1 MADSRRMAA
10 NLSFTFAA
18 RAAELLA
25 GLTLVGMLSRY
36 LGLEDFGRYSVLMAI
51 GWVVLPLLNLGF
63 PRILVREIAQRR
75 DSTAEQILLGW
86 IWNLLLT
93 TLLAAGLLA
102 VGSFTNLPDLK
113 LLLIIAAS
121 TGIMAMT
128 QTAGTVSIAMQRM
141 QYETIP
147 ALTTAFVLISLV
159 ALVMRWQLGLGA
171 IFTANALA
179 CLSGF
184 VTTVLLTNKLFP
196 YLRELPR
203 QIAALRHAKDLLG
216 ESLQIGLFQLLV
228 QLHLYTGVF
237 LLKALAGNTE
247 AALFQAP
254 FRIFTRV
261 QIIPMTFMPVLLPI
275 FSRLFF
281 AENRDELRQTSQA
294 VFRFMLLVCL
304 FLTFFA
310 AALADQIIPLILGA
324 EFKASAHVFR
334 ILSLSICF
342 SFLNTIFD
350 AFFIAAKRISAMGW
364 VQAAGVLLCGIGN
377 LLLIPHHASLG
388 SSWAIVLSS
397 GLMFVVN
404 WLLFRDLLPAMLTKT
419 MLTLTIGGAAG
430 TAAAAMAQE
439 YGILLPLLL
448 GFLACAGT
456 AFLLRLVSR
465 EDLGRLRRPR
475 CGGSTMK

>member
-1 MADSRRMAA
+1 MAESRRMAA

-25 GLTLVGMLSRY
+25 GLILVGMLSRY

-51 GWVVLPLLNLGF
+51 GWVALPLLNLGF

-75 DSTAEQILLGW
+75 ERAAGHILLGW
-86 IWNLLLT
+86 TWNLLLT
-93 TLLAAGLLA
+93 LLTAAGLLG
-102 VGSFTNLPDLK
+102 VSSFTDLPDVK
-113 LLLIIAAS
+113 LLLIIAAT
-121 TGIMAMT
+121 TGVMAMT
-128 QTAGTVSIAMQRM
+128 QTAGTVSIALQRM

-147 ALTTAFVLISLV
+147 ALITAFVLISLV
-159 ALVMRWQLGLGA
+159 ALVMRWQLGLEA
-171 IFTANALA
+171 VFTANALA
-179 CLSGF
+179 CLTGLLA
-184 VTTVLLTNKLFP
+184 TIWLTNKLSP

-203 QIAALRHAKDLLG
+203 QISTLRHTKELLR
-216 ESLQIGLFQLLV
+216 ESVQIGLFQLLV

-237 LLKALAGNTE
+237 LLKAMAGNAE

-294 VFRFMLLVCL
+294 VFRFMLLICL
-304 FLTFFA
+304 LLTFFA
-310 AALADQIIPLILGA
+310 AAVADQIIPLILGPD
-324 EFKASAHVFR
+324 FKASAQVFR

-342 SFLNTIFD
+342 SFLNTLFD
-350 AFFIAAKRISAMGW
+350 AFFIAAKRVSAMGW
-364 VQAAGVLLCGIGN
+364 VQAAGVLLCGAGN
-377 LLLIPHHASLG
+377 LLLIPHYASLG

-397 GLMFVVN
+397 GLMFAVN

-419 MLTLTIGGAAG
+419 VLTLTIGGAAG
-430 TAAAAMAQE
+430 TAAAAMVQN
-439 YGILLPLLL
+439 YGIIQPLLFGVL
-448 GFLACAGT
+448 VCAG
-456 AFLLRLVSR
+456 AGFLLRLVSLD
-465 EDLGRLRRPR
+465 DLSRLRWQ
-475 CGGSTMK
+475 

>member
-1 MADSRRMAA
+1 MGETRRMAA

-51 GWVVLPLLNLGF
+51 GWVALPLLNLGF
-63 PRILVREIAQRR
+63 PRILVREIAQHKER
-75 DSTAEQILLGW
+75 AAGHILLGW
-86 IWNLLLT
+86 TWNLLLT

-113 LLLIIAAS
+113 LLLIIAAT

-128 QTAGTVSIAMQRM
+128 QTAGTVSIALQRM

-147 ALTTAFVLISLV
+147 ALTSAFVLIGLV

-171 IFTANALA
+171 IFSANALA
-179 CLSGF
+179 CLAGF
-184 VTTVLLTNKLFP
+184 MTTIWLTSKLSP

-203 QIAALRHAKDLLG
+203 QIATLRHAKDLLC

-237 LLKALAGNTE
+237 LLKVLAGNAE

-304 FLTFFA
+304 LLTFFA
-310 AALADQIIPLILGA
+310 AALADQIIPLILGPD
-324 EFKASAHVFR
+324 FKASAQVFR
-334 ILSLSICF
+334 ILSLSISF

-350 AFFIAAKRISAMGW
+350 AFFIAAKRVSAMGW
-364 VQAAGVLLCGIGN
+364 VQTAGVLLCGIGN
-377 LLLIPHHASLG
+377 LLLIPHYASLG

-397 GLMFVVN
+397 GLMFVIN

-430 TAAAAMAQE
+430 TAAAAMAQN
-439 YGILLPLLL
+439 YGIILPLLFGVL
-448 GFLACAGT
+448 VCAG
-456 AFLLRLVSR
+456 AGFLLRLVSLD
-465 EDLGRLRRPR
+465 DLSRLRRPR
-475 CGGSTMK
+475 CSGTAMQ